1 MTAHDPEHGGEGQ
14 SVAVVIPCYNEE
26 VTIASVVTAF
36 RQCLPQ
42 ARIVVVDNASS
53 DATGDRAREAGAEV
67 LRETRRGKGFALAT
81 GFRAAAEADFVVM
94 VDGDDTYPAEAAPLM
109 LARAREGA
117 DMVVGTRLEQH
128 QEGAHRPGH
137 ALGNRFFV
145 ALVRALF
152 GARTRDLFSGYRVLT
167 RRFLES
173 APFIARGFEVETEL
187 SLQALVG
194 AFRVEEIPVEYRA
207 RPPDSFSKLRT
218 YSDGYRILLAL
229 LTFFRD
235 YRPLTFFGILGVTL
249 IGLGS
254 VAGGIVVVEYLKTH
268 LVLRLPLA
276 VLSVGLGILG
286 GVSLIAGVMLSSINR
301 RALELASMIQRK

>member
-1 MTAHDPEHGGEGQ
+1 MKAHDLEARTERQ

-26 VTIASVVTAF
+26 VAIASVVSAF
-36 RQCLPQ
+36 RRCLPS

-53 DATGDRAREAGAEV
+53 DATGARAREAGAEV

-81 GFRAAAEADFVVM
+81 GFRATSEADFIIM

-109 LARAREGA
+109 LARARDGA
-117 DMVVGTRLEQH
+117 DMVIGTRLEQY
-128 QEGAHRPGH
+128 QKGAYRPGH
-137 ALGNRFFV
+137 AFGNRFFV
-145 ALVRALF
+145 ALVRAVF
-152 GARTRDLFSGYRVLT
+152 GARTKDLLSGYRVLT

-173 APFIARGFEVETEL
+173 SPLIARGFEVESEL

-194 AFRVEEIPVEYRA
+194 AFRVDEIPVEYRA

-235 YRPLTFFGILGVTL
+235 YRPLTFFGLLGLTL
-249 IGLGS
+249 IGLGAL
-254 VAGGIVVVEYLKTH
+254 AGGIVVFEYLKTH

-276 VLSVGLGILG
+276 VLAVGLWILG

-301 RALELASMIQRK
+301 RALELATMMQRK